1 MQQRIF
7 HGNFL
12 PEALAQSLMAH
23 FDRGNLEVQQINENG
38 LVTVQIATSRFASAG
53 GRTALSIVLQPVADG
68 VSVSL
73 GEQSW
78 LGIAG
83 NMGVTILS
91 VLRNPFALINRLDDL
106 AQDAESIQLVDEV
119 WKVIAETSR
128 SLGSGFELSEKLKRY
143 VCDYCN
149 TANPPG
155 EPRCIACGAPL
166 GEIQPGTCSN
176 CGYILLHDEK
186 KCPNCGKTIINLGVK

>member
-7 HGNFL
+7 HGSFP
-12 PEALAQSLMAH
+12 PEALAQALITN
-23 FDRGNLEVQQINENG
+23 FDRGNLEVQQFNENG
-38 LVTVQIATSRFASAG
+38 LVTVQIATARNSSAG
-53 GRTALSIVLQPVADG
+53 GRTALSVVLQPVADG
-68 VSVSL
+68 VAVSL

-83 NMGVTILS
+83 NMGITLLS
-91 VLRNPFALINRLDDL
+91 VLRNPFALIHRLDDL
-106 AQDAESIQLVDEV
+106 AQDAESIQLVEEV
-119 WKVIAETSR
+119 WKVIEHTSR
-128 SLGSGFELSEKLKRY
+128 SLGSGYELSEKLKRY
-143 VCDYCN
+143 SCEFCD

-166 GEIQPGTCSN
+166 GEIQPVTCSK

-186 KCPNCGKTIINLGVK
+186 ICPNCGQYVSI

>member
-7 HGNFL
+7 HGSFS
-12 PEALAQSLMAH
+12 PGDLAQALITH
-23 FDRGNLEVQQINENG
+23 FSHGNLEVQSFERDG
-38 LVTVQIATSRFASAG
+38 LTTVQIASHRFSSAG
-53 GRTALSIVLQPVADG
+53 GKTALTVILQPVVDG

-83 NMGVTILS
+83 NMGITLLS
-91 VLRNPFALINRLDDL
+91 IIKNPFNLIHRLDDI
-106 AQDAESIQLVDEV
+106 AQDAQNLQLADDV
-119 WKVIAETSR
+119 WKVIEDTAH
-128 SLGSGFELSEKLKRY
+128 SLGSGFELSEKIKRY
-143 VCDYCN
+143 SCNYCN

-166 GEIQPGTCSN
+166 GDIQPTTCTS
-176 CGYILLHDEK
+176 CGYVLTQNEK
-186 KCPNCGKTIINLGVK
+186 ICPNCKKNILITS